1 MSFVMNLEKG
11 SEFKMNLEKG
21 KLEKIVMGL
30 GWDVNNTS
38 GKDYDLDSIAVVEY
52 NEGDYEVIYFNHRFG
67 RKNSIWLDKDDR
79 TGASSNG
86 GDDEKISV
94 DLGSI
99 VKEYPNVSGIDF
111 YINIYNHKSKGQSF
125 QDVQNAY
132 ARIVNVAGNEELARY
147 TLERAPK
154 RTDSSVK
161 IGRLSYKNL
170 EWTFKAIGE
179 FAALEVEDIKKYY
192 KDKKEGK
199 IGSDDEAGKPRKK
212 FLGIF

>member
-38 GKDYDLDSIAVVEY
+38 DEDYDLDSIAVIEY
-52 NEGDYEVIYFNHRFG
+52 NEGDYEVIYFNHKYG

-79 TGASSNG
+79 TGASSKS

-94 DLGSI
+94 DLESI

-111 YINIYNHKSKGQSF
+111 YINIYNHKSRGQSF
-125 QDVQNAY
+125 QEVQNAY
-132 ARIVNVAGNEELARY
+132 ARIINVDRNEELARY

-161 IGRLSYKNL
+161 VGRLSYENS
-170 EWTFKAIGE
+170 EWIFKAIGE
-179 FAALEVEDIKKYY
+179 FAALEVEQIKKYY
-192 KDKKEGK
+192 EDKKKGK
-199 IGSDDEAGKPRKK
+199 FGSDDEAGKPRKK

>member
-1 MSFVMNLEKG
+1 MNLEKG

-38 GKDYDLDSIAVVEY
+38 DEDYDLDSIAVIEY
-52 NEGDYEVIYFNHRFG
+52 NEGDYEVIYFNHKYG

-79 TGASSNG
+79 TGASSKS

-94 DLGSI
+94 DLESI

-111 YINIYNHKSKGQSF
+111 YINIYNHKSRGQSF
-125 QDVQNAY
+125 QEVQNAY
-132 ARIVNVAGNEELARY
+132 ARIVNVHGNEELARY

-154 RTDSSVK
+154 KTDSSVK
-161 IGRLSYKNL
+161 IGRLSYKNS
-170 EWTFKAIGE
+170 EWIFKAIGE

-199 IGSDDEAGKPRKK
+199 IDSDGEAEKPRKK

>member
-30 GWDVNNTS
+30 GWDVNNNS
-38 GKDYDLDSIAVVEY
+38 GEDYDLDSIAVVEY
-52 NEGDYEVIYFNHRFG
+52 NDGDYEVIYFNHRFG

-94 DLGSI
+94 DLESI

-111 YINIYNHKSKGQSF
+111 YINIYNHKSRGQSF
-125 QDVQNAY
+125 QEVQNAY
-132 ARIVNVAGNEELARY
+132 ARIVNVDGNEELARY

-154 RTDSSVK
+154 KTDSSVK
-161 IGRLSYKNL
+161 IGRLSYENS
-170 EWTFKAIGE
+170 EWIFKAIGE
-179 FAALEVEDIKKYY
+179 FAAFEVEDIKKYY

-199 IGSDDEAGKPRKK
+199 IGSAGEAEKPRKK

>member
-38 GKDYDLDSIAVVEY
+38 DEDYDLDSIAVIEY
-52 NEGDYEVIYFNHRFG
+52 NEGDYEVIYFNHKYG

-79 TGASSNG
+79 TGASSKS

-94 DLGSI
+94 DLESI

-111 YINIYNHKSKGQSF
+111 YINIYNHKSRGQSF
-125 QDVQNAY
+125 QEVQNAY
-132 ARIVNVAGNEELARY
+132 ARIVNVDGNEELARY

-154 RTDSSVK
+154 KTDSSVK
-161 IGRLSYKNL
+161 IGRLSYENS
-170 EWTFKAIGE
+170 EWIFKAIGE
-179 FAALEVEDIKKYY
+179 FAALEVEDIK
-192 KDKKEGK
+192 EGK
-199 IGSDDEAGKPRKK
+199 IGSDGEAEKPRKK